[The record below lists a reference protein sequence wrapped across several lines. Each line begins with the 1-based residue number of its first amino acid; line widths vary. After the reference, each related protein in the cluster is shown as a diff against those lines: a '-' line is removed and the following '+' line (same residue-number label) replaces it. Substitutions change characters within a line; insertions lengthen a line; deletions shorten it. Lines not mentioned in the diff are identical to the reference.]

1 MITLRL
7 ARLIE
12 EHSDNLARGL
22 LLQIQKSEETSD
34 FKKVPALE
42 LQQRTYEI
50 YRNLTDWLLNKTEKD
65 IERTYTEL
73 ARRRAG
79 QGVAY
84 SQFLCAL
91 ARTKEQL
98 WDFLQGERLIEEPV
112 GLYGELEL
120 FRQIDHFF
128 NRALYYA
135 ACTYESEG
143 LRRAAAHA
151 PGKK

>member
-22 LLQIQKSEETSD
+22 LLQIQNSEETSD

-73 ARRRAG
+73 ARRRAA

-135 ACTYESEG
+135 ACTYEAEG
-143 LRRAAAHA
+143 LRRAAGHV